1 VDDIG
6 EVVIMY
12 SGSSAQPVVDALRD
26 GAARG
31 REPRVRRLVPGILT
45 DHVALADAG
54 WTTATV
60 SRGGART
67 LRRIHTRADGME
79 RLRGDGLLPV
89 ATLLAAAAL
98 RLAAVDAGDEV
109 SRR

>member
-1 VDDIG
+1 VL
-6 EVVIMY
+6 
-12 SGSSAQPVVDALRD
+12 DALV
-26 GAARG
+26 GAAARG
-31 REPRVRRLVPGILT
+31 GEPRVRRLLPGILT

-98 RLAAVDAGDEV
+98 RLAGVDAGDEV